1 MGFEQSNSTKFL
13 IPYFSLKAATSF
25 AGTLLLVVV
34 VALLFAGFWTLTLLL
49 ATSVTVKP
57 FKRLA

>member
-34 VALLFAGFWTLTLLL
+34 ALLFAGFWTLTLLL